1 MNTSDSKSLKLHS
14 QTTLTGKRKVYID
27 VHHVTAYRAELRVEL
42 MKVRTKIRG
51 GIRQMQEV
59 GVILNRRFL
68 EDDQLIRSEQ
78 LEVLEEIFDANVRD
92 REIKEITCHFAPVL
106 RGDHP
111 FHLALWGKT
120 GTGKTLTM
128 TYFLG
133 VLSEM
138 CREKNIPMKYVQLD
152 LSTPRPC
159 FRALNDLACL
169 LNATK
174 RYRKGISLEE
184 LMGRIEESLTDYQG
198 YLILFIDEVDNVRR
212 DKDTFLAFL
221 IRRLPQQIRAKLVL
235 VFASNRLNWTD
246 NLDPRVRSFLRL
258 NELIFEPY
266 DAVNIQQILRIRVE
280 KALRPNVVDPGVIE
294 KIAALASREHGDAR
308 QAVALLARSAFL
320 AEKTRKTISLD
331 VVDRAAMEIEQ
342 DKYTMMIRT
351 APPQMQAVLAAAIE
365 VVGKK
370 RGHTITTG
378 DVFDGYRCFCNRSQ
392 IQPLAVRAFTELLC
406 ELDLYTFLR
415 TRVQSRGRYGRTR
428 EIAIDMD
435 EDLVSRIYDVILC
448 NFQLP
453 RTRRSLNSQMTLT

>member
-1 MNTSDSKSLKLHS
+1 
-14 QTTLTGKRKVYID
+14 
-27 VHHVTAYRAELRVEL
+27 
-42 MKVRTKIRG
+42 
-51 GIRQMQEV
+51 MQEV

-92 REIKEITCHFAPVL
+92 REIKEITCHFAPLL

-133 VLSEM
+133 VLAEM
-138 CREKNIPMKYVQLD
+138 CREKHVPLKYVQLD

-184 LMGRIEESLTDYQG
+184 LMGRIEESLVDYRG

-221 IRRLPQQIRAKLVL
+221 IRRLPQQIHARLVL

-266 DAVNIQQILRIRVE
+266 DALDLQQIFKIRVD
-280 KALRPNVVDPGVIE
+280 KALRPDAVESGVIE

-320 AEKTRKTISLD
+320 AEKARRTISLE
-331 VVDRAAMEIEQ
+331 VVDQAATEIEQ
-342 DKYTMMIRT
+342 DKYTLMIRT
-351 APPQMQAVLAAAIE
+351 APPQLQAVLAAAIE
-365 VVGKK
+365 TTRRN
-370 RGHTITTG
+370 RGRIVTTG
-378 DVFDGYRCFCNRSQ
+378 EVFDGYRSFCSRAR
-392 IQPLAVRAFTELLC
+392 IQTLAVRAFTELLC

-415 TRVQSRGRYGRTR
+415 TRVHSRGRHGRTR
-428 EIAIDMD
+428 EIALDM
-435 EDLVSRIYDVILC
+435 EESLISRIYDTILC
-448 NFQLP
+448 NFELP
-453 RTRRSLNSQMTLT
+453 RTPLPSSPQTTLA

>member
-1 MNTSDSKSLKLHS
+1 
-14 QTTLTGKRKVYID
+14 
-27 VHHVTAYRAELRVEL
+27 
-42 MKVRTKIRG
+42 
-51 GIRQMQEV
+51 MQEV
-59 GVILNRRFL
+59 GVILDRRFL

-133 VLSEM
+133 VLAEM
-138 CREKNIPMKYVQLD
+138 CREKRVPLKYVQLD

-184 LMGRIEESLTDYQG
+184 LMGRIEESLADYRG

-258 NELIFEPY
+258 NELVFEPY
-266 DAVNIQQILRIRVE
+266 DALDIQQILRIRVD
-280 KALRPNVVDPGVIE
+280 KALRPDVVEPGAIE

-308 QAVALLARSAFL
+308 QAVALLAPSAFL
-320 AEKTRKTISLD
+320 AEKARKTISLEVID
-331 VVDRAAMEIEQ
+331 QAAMEIEQ

-351 APPQMQAVLAAAIE
+351 APAQLQAALAAAIE
-365 VVGKK
+365 TSGRR
-370 RGHTITTG
+370 RGRTLTTG
-378 DVFDGYRCFCNRSQ
+378 EVFDGYRSFCDRAK
-392 IQPLAVRAFTELLC
+392 IQPLAARAFTELLC

-415 TRVQSRGRYGRTR
+415 TRVHSRGRYGRTR
-428 EIAIDMD
+428 EIVLDMD
-435 EDLVSRIYDVILC
+435 EGLVSRVYDVILC

-453 RTRRSLNSQMTLT
+453 KGRGPLGPQTTLT